1 MDCAGLQRRRLSAA
15 VLSAGKAVG
24 GALTALSPVVAKVGS
39 GGVRP
44 WEADVRVEAAKV
56 VD

>member
-15 VLSAGKAVG
+15 VLSAGTAVG